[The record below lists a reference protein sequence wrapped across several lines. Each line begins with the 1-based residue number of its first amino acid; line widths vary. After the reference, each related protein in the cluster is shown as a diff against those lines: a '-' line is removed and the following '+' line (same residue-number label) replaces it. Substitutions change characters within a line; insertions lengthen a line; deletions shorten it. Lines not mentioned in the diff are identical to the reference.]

1 MVPWLDEVDEED
13 DWRWRFIDGEWS
25 VDEERD
31 GKVLDELLFGWRGRS
46 VRGPVGINVGD
57 WSGEGFWLSCSFDIR
72 ARFIDPKYV
81 DNKEMDPY
89 RLLPLIS
96 SFTIERTGSVLHIYL
111 TVCRTQWG

>member
-1 MVPWLDEVDEED
+1 VVPWLDEVDEED

-31 GKVLDELLFGWRGRS
+31 GKVLDVLLFGWRGRS

-57 WSGEGFWLSCSFDIR
+57 WRGERFWLSCSFDIR

-81 DNKEMDPY
+81 FVNILIIKKLIRMDFSHSY
-89 RLLPLIS
+89 R
-96 SFTIERTGSVLHIYL
+96 V
-111 TVCRTQWG
+111 VQ